1 MIKYGKTL
9 TILAFAF
16 GALALIGGFMGAY
29 HPLGDSL
36 AVLRPYALG
45 GLFFAI
51 FGFAL
56 WRQKKLAYI
65 SLALLAYGGYSLR
78 TVLVPAAPVAGFSL
92 MQHNNLFSNDASGLV
107 EFARE
112 NAPDIITL
120 QEITTT
126 AVPQLAALRPE
137 YPYQVICPFGGFG
150 GVAILSKYRFIGAQ
164 GEGCVEG
171 LGMVSARVAIP
182 AGEVTVVSLH
192 LRWPW
197 PYGQAAQVAKML
209 PVLQALKGPVFV
221 GGDFN
226 MVAWSHTVAQI
237 EAATQTKALGGLRFT
252 KSILSGLGQLPIDHV
267 LAPPNWPASAR
278 RGPRLGSDH
287 NAVIAQFALN

>member
-16 GALALIGGFMGAY
+16 GAMALGGGFLGAY

-36 AVLRPYALG
+36 AVFRPYALAA
-45 GLFFAI
+45 LIFAM

-56 WRQKKLAYI
+56 WRQKTLTYI
-65 SLALLAYGGYSLR
+65 SLALLAYGLFSLR
-78 TVLVPAAPVAGFSL
+78 PQLLPPAPVAGFTL
-92 MQHNNLFSNDASGLV
+92 MQHNNLFKNDARDLV
-107 EFARE
+107 DYAKA

-120 QEITTT
+120 QEITTL

-137 YPYQVICPFGGFG
+137 YPYQVICPFGAVG
-150 GVAILSKYRFIGAQ
+150 GVAILSKYRFIGEQ

-171 LGMVSARVAIP
+171 LGMVSARVQIP

-192 LRWPW
+192 LHWPW
-197 PYGQAAQVAKML
+197 PYGQAAHLKQVL
-209 PVLQALKGPVFV
+209 PALAALKGPVFI

-226 MVAWSHTVAQI
+226 MVAWSNAVAQI
-237 EAATQTKALGGLRFT
+237 EAATDTHTIGGLRFT
-252 KSILSGLGQLPIDHV
+252 KSLFSGLVQLPIDQV
-267 LAPPNWPASAR
+267 LGPVNWPASAR
-278 RGPRLGSDH
+278 LGPRLGSDH
-287 NAVIAQFALN
+287 NSMIAQFALN